1 MNCELINN
9 GIDSG
14 LTHQTD
20 DLSKVTYLK
29 CTDVPTYVKTILE
42 VTKCG
47 YIYPDSISCTK
58 ADLRHVLVDSRYGI
72 TKDLPPSEYFTEWEQ
87 FTQVINTIIDIAIVH
102 NTESIKLIFTN

>member
-14 LTHQTD
+14 LTHQTS
-20 DLSKVTYLK
+20 DLSKVPYLR

-42 VTKCG
+42 VTKCCH
-47 YIYPDSISCTK
+47 IYPDFISCTK

-72 TKDLPPSEYFTEWEQ
+72 NKDLPPSEYFTEWEQ

-102 NTESIKLIFTN
+102 NTESIKLIFND

>member
-1 MNCELINN
+1 MNCELINS

-58 ADLRHVLVDSRYGI
+58 ADLRHVLKDNMYGI
-72 TKDLPPSEYFTEWEQ
+72 NKEFEDGEYFTDWDKFEQ
-87 FTQVINTIIDIAIVH
+87 TINQIIGIAIVH

>member
-14 LTHQTD
+14 LTHQTS
-20 DLSKVTYLK
+20 DLSKVTYLR

-42 VTKCG
+42 VTKCCH
-47 YIYPDSISCTK
+47 IYPDSISCTK

-102 NTESIKLIFTN
+102 NTESIKLIFNG